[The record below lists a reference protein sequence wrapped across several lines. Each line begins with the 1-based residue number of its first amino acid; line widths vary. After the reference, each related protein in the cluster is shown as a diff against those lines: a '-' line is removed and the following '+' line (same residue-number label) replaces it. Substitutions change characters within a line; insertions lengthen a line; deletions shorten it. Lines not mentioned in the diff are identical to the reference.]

1 MERNPFLPGHYP
13 FYRPGYNPISGLRAL
28 MAFQR
33 MLRECCNCDD
43 LTSA

>member
-1 MERNPFLPGHYP
+1 MERDPFQRAHYP
-13 FYRPGYNPISGLRAL
+13 FYRLGYNPISGLRAP